1 MVLAIFLAVVL
12 GIASVAIYFYLG
24 SLIHQRTVTG
34 LQQAGASENILLVGS
49 TTRCGLKHQDR
60 HYGLCSLGVT
70 GVNSDVT
77 MIVHLDPNTGKVSLL
92 SIPRDLFVPN
102 ARFEGANKIDAA
114 LSQGPS
120 QLVSA
125 IEEDFGIPINHFVEL
140 NFDSFASVVDA
151 IGGVWMYFPRPVY
164 DAESFLNIRSIG
176 CHYLNGY
183 HALQVVRARHL
194 QIKPI
199 GGSNNHATWPQE
211 AQSDLARIRRT
222 HEFLRVLAAAFA
234 AKGIGNPSTDLNLAT
249 SVLPNLTVDQ
259 TFSEN
264 HMISLA
270 ETFATVS
277 IGNVPQLTYPVLVD
291 LMNGYQYKGGS
302 YGDVAFPIQPG
313 GFQTINQVFGT
324 STDQSTWDGH
334 ALPNPSSFSVAVL
347 NGTGIAHQASVV
359 ADALRLRGYSISST
373 GDRTPVG
380 PLAETI
386 VWYGGPPPPKS
397 GAWVNPSLDAAER
410 VVEQLQGPVIMG
422 YNPEAVT
429 PGATVTIQ
437 TGSDLSM
444 APSDPTTTTTTTTT
458 HPSPTTT
465 RPSSTTQPAT
475 ATTVPD
481 VPGVATDNRF
491 SAPSATAQ
499 PLEPWDPRGCNASH
513 TGPA

>member
-1 MVLAIFLAVVL
+1 MVLAIFLAVVV

-24 SLIHQRTVTG
+24 SLIHHRTVNG

-77 MIVHLDPNTGKVSLL
+77 MIVHLDPSTGKVSLL

-102 ARFEGANKIDAA
+102 ARIEGANKIDAA
-114 LSQGPS
+114 LYQGPS

-222 HEFLRVLAAAFA
+222 HEFLRVLAAAVS

-264 HMISLA
+264 HMLSLA

-277 IGNVPQLTYPVLVD
+277 IGTVPQLTYPVLVD
-291 LMNGYQYKGGS
+291 LMNGYQNKGGS

-324 STDQSTWDGH
+324 SADQSTWDGH

-359 ADALRLRGYSISST
+359 ADALRVRGYSISAT

-380 PLAETI
+380 PLAETV

-397 GAWVNPSLDAAER
+397 GESSARGCRASRRAAPRPGHHGVQPPSRDAGCNRDDPNRLRPLD
-410 VVEQLQGPVIMG
+410 
-422 YNPEAVT
+422 
-429 PGATVTIQ
+429 GAI
-437 TGSDLSM
+437 GSNRNDHHDL
-444 APSDPTTTTTTTTT
+444 
-458 HPSPTTT
+458 
-465 RPSSTTQPAT
+465 
-475 ATTVPD
+475 
-481 VPGVATDNRF
+481 ATDDHVDAVEHHHAAGHGDDGPRCSRRRHRQSVLSTVGNGA
-491 SAPSATAQ
+491 APRTLGSSG
-499 PLEPWDPRGCNASH
+499 L
-513 TGPA
+513 

>member
-1 MVLAIFLAVVL
+1 MVLGIFLAFVV
-12 GIASVAIYFYLG
+12 GIASVAMYFYLG
-24 SLIHQRTVTG
+24 SLIHHRTVNG
-34 LQQAGASENILLVGS
+34 LQHAGSSENILLVGS

-60 HYGLCSLGVT
+60 HYGLCALGVT

-77 MIVHLDPNTGKVSLL
+77 MIVHLDPKTGGVSLL

-102 ARFEGANKIDAA
+102 ARIEGANKIDAA
-114 LSQGPS
+114 LYQGPS

-125 IEEDFGIPINHFVEL
+125 IEEDFGIPIDHFVEL

-164 DAESFLNIRSIG
+164 DAESFLNVRSIG

-199 GGSNNHATWPQE
+199 GGSNVHATWPQE

-222 HEFLRVLAAAFA
+222 HEFLRVLAAAVA
-234 AKGIGNPSTDLNLAT
+234 SKGIGNPSTDLDLAT

-259 TFSEN
+259 TFNEN

-277 IGNVPQLTYPVLVD
+277 IGNVPQLTYPVLID
-291 LMNGYQYKGGS
+291 LMNGYRYKGGS

-313 GFQTINQVFGT
+313 GVRTINQVFGT
-324 STDQSTWDGH
+324 TANQSTWDGRT
-334 ALPNPSSFSVAVL
+334 LPAASSFSVAVL
-347 NGTGIAHQASVV
+347 NGTGIAHQASIV

-380 PLAETI
+380 PLAETV

-397 GAWVNPSLDAAER
+397 GAWVNPALGAAER

-422 YNPEAVT
+422 YNPEAVAT
-429 PGATVTIQ
+429 GATVTIQ

-444 APSDPTTTTTTTTT
+444 APSDPTATTTTTSPPATTST
-458 HPSPTTT
+458 L
-465 RPSSTTQPAT
+465 SSTTTQPVT

-499 PLEPWDPRGCNASH
+499 PLEPWDPRACNASH